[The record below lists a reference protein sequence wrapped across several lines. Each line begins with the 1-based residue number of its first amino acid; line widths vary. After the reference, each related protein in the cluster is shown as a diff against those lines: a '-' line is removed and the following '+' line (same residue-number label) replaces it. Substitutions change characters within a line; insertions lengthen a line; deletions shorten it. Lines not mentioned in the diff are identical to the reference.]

1 MKSVYDCNV
10 VLLVE
15 ELDVTETVVVFASIM
30 GETKN
35 LSFLI
40 PLCDEREV
48 VSDRFESSII
58 DVTEIDECFK

>member
-1 MKSVYDCNV
+1 MNSMYACNV
-10 VLLVE
+10 MLFVQ

-40 PLCDEREV
+40 SLCDV
-48 VSDRFESSII
+48 ESSII
-58 DVTEIDECFK
+58 DVTEIDQRIK